1 MAFHESFEQV
11 NAEVGMKLDTT
22 NILCERVLEVL
33 KCAEKALSNLDFRF
47 LSQHTIAK
55 FNKVSANLSITV
67 PA

>member
-1 MAFHESFEQV
+1 MPFHESFEQV

-33 KCAEKALSNLDFRF
+33 KCAEKALPNLDFRF
-47 LSQHTIAK
+47 LSQHRLAK
-55 FNKVSANLSITV
+55 FNKVSANLPITV

>member
-22 NILCERVLEVL
+22 NIPCERNLEVL
-33 KCAEKALSNLDFRF
+33 KCAEKALPNLDFRF
-47 LSQHTIAK
+47 LSQHTMAK
-55 FNKVSANLSITV
+55 FYKVSANLPITV